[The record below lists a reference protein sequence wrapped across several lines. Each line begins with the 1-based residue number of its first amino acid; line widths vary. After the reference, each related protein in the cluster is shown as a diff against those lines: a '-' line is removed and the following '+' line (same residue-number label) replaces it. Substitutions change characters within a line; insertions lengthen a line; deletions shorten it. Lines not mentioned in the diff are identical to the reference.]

1 MTKGIGASAT
11 AASTGF
17 TASITPAAIRIVSA
31 DWSMKI
37 SP

>member
-11 AASTGF
+11 SASRGL
-17 TASITPAAIRIVSA
+17 TASITAAAIRIVSA